1 MVVKLVAELDRK
13 TVGMSGL
20 TEAAQLVE
28 MMAVQMVAHLEI
40 DSAASRVVE

>member
-1 MVVKLVAELDRK
+1 MVVQLVAELDRK
-13 TVGMSGL
+13 TVGMLGL
-20 TEAAQLVE
+20 TEAAHLVE